1 MGKWDD
7 LANGALQL
15 ADTDIGRET
24 IKSVA
29 NTAAQ
34 AAAPVVAGVANV
46 GSAAVGAVGSGAAAV
61 GSAVVGTVSAGAA
74 LIGTVAVA
82 AAPFALA
89 GAAAWGV
96 WKLLDD

>member
-34 AAAPVVAGVANV
+34 AAAP
-46 GSAAVGAVGSGAAAV
+46 AVGAISSGASAV
-61 GSAVVGTVSAGAA
+61 GGAVAGTLSAGAT
-74 LIGTVAVA
+74 LIGTAVVA

-89 GAAAWGV
+89 GAAIWGV
-96 WKLLDD
+96 CKLLDD